1 MQTILGAGGA
11 IGVELAKALP
21 SYTDEKIR
29 LVSRSNK
36 ASLAENEEW
45 KPTDLTNK
53 AQVMQAVEGSSVVYL
68 TAGLPYSA
76 KVWQEQWP
84 LVMRNTIDA
93 CKAHGARLVFFDN
106 IYMYDG
112 SNLNPITEDL
122 HINPPSKKGA
132 VRAQIA
138 RMLMEAVEKGEV
150 EALIARAADFY
161 GPAIQKTSVLTETV
175 IIPLSQQKTANWM
188 GDSEKMHSFTYT
200 PDAGRA
206 TALLGNSPEAY
217 GDVWH
222 LPTAPHPPTGR
233 QWVEAF
239 ARELGVPPKFRS
251 VGKTMVRMMGL
262 FVPIM
267 RELVE
272 MMYQNDR
279 DYVFNSDKFE
289 KKFNFSPTPYIDG
302 IRYIVQHDYKNG

>member
-11 IGVELAKALP
+11 IGVSLAKSLP
-21 SYTDEKIR
+21 DYTKENIR
-29 LVSRSNK
+29 LVSRSAK
-36 ASLAENEEW
+36 AKQSENEEW
-45 KPTDLTNK
+45 IPADLTIPGDVMK
-53 AQVMQAVEGSSVVYL
+53 AVAGSSVVYL
-68 TAGLPYSA
+68 TVGLSYSA
-76 KVWQEQWP
+76 KLWQEQWP
-84 LVMRNTIDA
+84 LVMHNTLEA
-93 CKAHGARLVFFDN
+93 CKAHGTKLVFFDN

-122 HINPPSKKGA
+122 PINPPSKKGM
-132 VRAQIA
+132 VRAKIA
-138 RMLMEAVEKGEV
+138 QMLMDAVEKGGV
-150 EALIARAADFY
+150 EALIARSADFY

-175 IIPLSQQKTANWM
+175 ITPLSLGKTANLI
-188 GDSEKMHSFTYT
+188 GDAGKLHSFTYT
-200 PDAGRA
+200 PDAGKA

-222 LPTAPHPPTGR
+222 LPTAPQPLTGK

-239 ARELGVPPKFRS
+239 AKELGVKPKFRS
-251 VGKTMVRMMGL
+251 VGKTMVKVMGL

-289 KKFNFSPTPYIDG
+289 KKFNFSPTPYVDG
-302 IRYIVQHDYKNG
+302 IRYIVQHDYKRV